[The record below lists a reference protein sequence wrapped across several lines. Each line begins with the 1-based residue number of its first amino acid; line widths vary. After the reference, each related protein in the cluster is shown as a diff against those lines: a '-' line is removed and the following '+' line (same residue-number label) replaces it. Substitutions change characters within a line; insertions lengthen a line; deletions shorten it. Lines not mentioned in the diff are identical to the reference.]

1 MHVFSLL
8 FRTSHISVKYRVE
21 SIAGN
26 ILCWVKKPDYIS
38 IRKKLI
44 KSKCVDD
51 NTGFM
56 IISKD
61 IFTSRSD
68 NTIMII
74 FQDFKQIFNIDKMF
88 SLTMLRL
95 RNLDQLDLLSQF
107 KSN

>member
-1 MHVFSLL
+1 MSI
-8 FRTSHISVKYRVE
+8 RYKVE

-26 ILCWVKKPDYIS
+26 ILCWAKKPDYIS